1 MANFIETDMVPIG
14 KFLANSKLLKVP
26 SFQRS
31 YAWGADQV
39 SQIWEDIVEAM
50 QSESPRDFRRL
61 HFLKGLRYYLSEA

>member
-26 SFQRS
+26 FFQRS

-39 SQIWEDIVEAM
+39 SQIWEDN
-50 QSESPRDFRRL
+50 FRVY
-61 HFLKGLRYYLSEA
+61 GA